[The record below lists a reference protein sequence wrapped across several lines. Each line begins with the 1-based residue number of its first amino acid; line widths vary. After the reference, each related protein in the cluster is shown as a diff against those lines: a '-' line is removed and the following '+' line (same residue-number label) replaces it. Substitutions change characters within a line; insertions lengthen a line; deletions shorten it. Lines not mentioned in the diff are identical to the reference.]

1 MNQNDAPKAWLGND
15 ATKKL
20 FLAINEGDA
29 DLEAVRLLLDG
40 GADLNACDYDGSTAL
55 LCAAGNN
62 WTPLETLCLLL
73 DRGADPNAC
82 DHDGGTALFYAARDP
97 WTRLDTLRLLLDRG
111 TDPNACDYAGRTAL
125 AVAEESGHTKT
136 AALLRAALE
145 SRDLAAALPPAHNQ
159 TTRVFE
165 DLGAPDPQ
173 PARSNRPRL

>member
-82 DHDGGTALFYAARDP
+82 D
-97 WTRLDTLRLLLDRG
+97 
-111 TDPNACDYAGRTAL
+111 YAGRTAL